1 MKPKAAAFVNFRA
14 AQARDISYMYKCTD
28 RYANQMLDY
37 TREEREAQVKDK
49 HSNKKP
55 RPFYIRDSC

>member
-1 MKPKAAAFVNFRA
+1 LKPKAAAFVNFKA

-37 TREEREAQVKDK
+37 TREERESQVKDK

-55 RPFYIRDSC
+55 RPFYIRDK